1 MSTISGIPDLILSG
15 IKAIFVPDEETLQA
29 SFDKVTAKCNNLLVY
44 YDLERLFKTET
55 DIADVTVTIYGKK
68 AVVVDSSVTQTG
80 INHFRP
86 YIRGFLVLMLVFFN
100 VNQFL
105 SLIGANPIS
114 AIGAYQ
120 QFANKKGGGNE

>member
-1 MSTISGIPDLILSG
+1 MPDLILSA
-15 IKAIFVPDEETLQA
+15 IKSVFVPDKETLQA
-29 SFDKVTAKCNNLLVY
+29 SFDKVTVKCNKLLVS

-55 DIADVTVTIYGKK
+55 NIADVTVIMYGKK
-68 AVVVDSSVTQTG
+68 AVVVDSSIVQTG
-80 INHFRP
+80 ISYFRP

-120 QFANKKGGGNE
+120 QFVDKKGGGNE